1 MQGPCRNRGV
11 LRPEA
16 GILLLMAEEED
27 DKVAARLWCA
37 FTTPSMAIAYAS
49 LKSPK
54 PTALILRQP
63 NSTEA
68 HDNQEPPVYIT
79 AITL

>member
-1 MQGPCRNRGV
+1 MLIVHLQQ
-11 LRPEA
+11 
-16 GILLLMAEEED
+16 
-27 DKVAARLWCA
+27 
-37 FTTPSMAIAYAS
+37 
-49 LKSPK
+49 
-54 PTALILRQP
+54 ALILRQP